1 MKNKTIAIITFIII
15 LFDFLLTLIIV
26 GYQSNLLAIAAII
39 FAITKMNSKQD
50 ITKYLSYFII
60 IISVILIGYNT
71 TQKKYYVT
79 KVDNK
84 NIKIEVPNFIIKK
97 GKNQFKVIFKDN
109 ATKNIKKYLN
119 NLSSENCNT
128 KAYYDKKQ
136 NISLINYYVNENN
149 EINFKIVSGKY
160 CDSYKKETYNNYV
173 PIKELRRKYSKKES
187 IKDGYYVRENNKIYN
202 KNTLKEFFNK
212 VEKNKTAF
220 LRIIDVNELDQ
231 VTVTDITYKNNKF
244 EIEYDNTRD
253 TKVNPSTSY
262 YKIYKNLGIKNN
274 NLYAYIDEYGDGLN
288 LGYVE

>member
-79 KVDNK
+79 KVGNK

-109 ATKNIKKYLN
+109 TTKNIKKYLN

-149 EINFKIVSGKY
+149 EINFKIVSGKF

-212 VEKNKTAF
+212 VEKKKTAF

-253 TKVNPSTSY
+253 TKINPSTSY

-274 NLYAYIDEYGDGLN
+274 NLYAYIEEYGDGLN

>member
-79 KVDNK
+79 KVGNK
-84 NIKIEVPNFIIKK
+84 NIKIEVPNFTIKK

-212 VEKNKTAF
+212 VEKKKTAF

-274 NLYAYIDEYGDGLN
+274 NLYAYIEEYGDGLN

>member
-15 LFDFLLTLIIV
+15 LFDFLLTLLIV

-60 IISVILIGYNT
+60 IISVILIGYNI

-79 KVDNK
+79 KVGNK

-173 PIKELRRKYSKKES
+173 PIKELSRKYSKIES

-202 KNTLKEFFNK
+202 KNTLNEFFNK
-212 VEKNKTAF
+212 VEKKKTAF

>member
-79 KVDNK
+79 KVGNK

-149 EINFKIVSGKY
+149 EINFKIVSGKF

-173 PIKELRRKYSKKES
+173 AIKELRRKYSKKES

-220 LRIIDVNELDQ
+220 LRIIDVNEVDQ

-274 NLYAYIDEYGDGLN
+274 NLYAYIEEYGDGLN

>member
-173 PIKELRRKYSKKES
+173 AIKELRRKYSKKES

>member
-1 MKNKTIAIITFIII
+1 
-15 LFDFLLTLIIV
+15 
-26 GYQSNLLAIAAII
+26 
-39 FAITKMNSKQD
+39 MNSKQD

-79 KVDNK
+79 KVGNK

-149 EINFKIVSGKY
+149 EINFKIVSGKF

-173 PIKELRRKYSKKES
+173 AIKELRRKYSKKES

-253 TKVNPSTSY
+253 TKINPSTSY
-262 YKIYKNLGIKNN
+262 YKIYKNLVIKNN
-274 NLYAYIDEYGDGLN
+274 NLYAYIEEYGDGLN

>member
-15 LFDFLLTLIIV
+15 LFDFLLTLLIV

-79 KVDNK
+79 KVGNK

-97 GKNQFKVIFKDN
+97 GMNQFKVIFKDN

-149 EINFKIVSGKY
+149 EINFKIVSGKF

-173 PIKELRRKYSKKES
+173 AIKELRRKYSKKES

-253 TKVNPSTSY
+253 TKINPSTSY

>member
-79 KVDNK
+79 KVGNK

-149 EINFKIVSGKY
+149 EINFKIVSGKF

-212 VEKNKTAF
+212 VEKKKTAF

-253 TKVNPSTSY
+253 TKINPSTSY

>member
-79 KVDNK
+79 KVGNK

-149 EINFKIVSGKY
+149 EINFKIVSGKF

>member
-15 LFDFLLTLIIV
+15 LFDFLLTLLIV

-79 KVDNK
+79 KVGNK

-149 EINFKIVSGKY
+149 EINFKIVSGKF

-212 VEKNKTAF
+212 VEKKKTAF

-253 TKVNPSTSY
+253 TKINPSTSY

>member
-79 KVDNK
+79 KVGNK
-84 NIKIEVPNFIIKK
+84 NIKIEVPNFTIKK

-149 EINFKIVSGKY
+149 EINFKIVSGKF

-173 PIKELRRKYSKKES
+173 AIKELRRKYSKKES

-274 NLYAYIDEYGDGLN
+274 NLYAYIEEYGDGLN

>member
-149 EINFKIVSGKY
+149 EINFKIVSGKF

-173 PIKELRRKYSKKES
+173 AIKELRRKYSKIES

-212 VEKNKTAF
+212 VEKKKTAF

-274 NLYAYIDEYGDGLN
+274 NLYAYIEEYGDGLN

>member
-79 KVDNK
+79 KVGNK
-84 NIKIEVPNFIIKK
+84 NIKIEVPNFTIKK

-149 EINFKIVSGKY
+149 EINFKIVSGKF

-202 KNTLKEFFNK
+202 KNTLNEFFNK
-212 VEKNKTAF
+212 VEKKKTAF

-253 TKVNPSTSY
+253 TKINPSTSY

-274 NLYAYIDEYGDGLN
+274 NLYAYIEEYGDGLN

>member
-15 LFDFLLTLIIV
+15 LFDFLLTLLIV

-79 KVDNK
+79 KVGNK

-173 PIKELRRKYSKKES
+173 AIKELRRKYSKKES

-274 NLYAYIDEYGDGLN
+274 NLYAYIEDYGDGLN

>member
-79 KVDNK
+79 KVGNK

-149 EINFKIVSGKY
+149 EINFKIVSGKF

-173 PIKELRRKYSKKES
+173 AIKELRRKYSKKES

-274 NLYAYIDEYGDGLN
+274 NLYAYIEEYGDGLN

>member
-79 KVDNK
+79 KVGNK

-149 EINFKIVSGKY
+149 EINFKIVSGKF

-173 PIKELRRKYSKKES
+173 AIKELRRKYSKKES

-202 KNTLKEFFNK
+202 KNTLNEFFNK

-274 NLYAYIDEYGDGLN
+274 NLYAYIEEYGDGLN

>member
-79 KVDNK
+79 KVGNK

-173 PIKELRRKYSKKES
+173 AIKELRRKYSKKES

-212 VEKNKTAF
+212 VEKKKTAF

-253 TKVNPSTSY
+253 TKINPSTSY

>member
-79 KVDNK
+79 KVGNK

-173 PIKELRRKYSKKES
+173 AIKELRRKYSKKES

-253 TKVNPSTSY
+253 TKINPSTSY

>member
-15 LFDFLLTLIIV
+15 LFDFLLTLLIV

-79 KVDNK
+79 KVGNK

-97 GKNQFKVIFKDN
+97 GKNQFKVIFKDK
-109 ATKNIKKYLN
+109 ATKNIKKYVN

-149 EINFKIVSGKY
+149 EINFKIVSGKF

-212 VEKNKTAF
+212 VEKKKTAF

-253 TKVNPSTSY
+253 TKINPSTSY

-274 NLYAYIDEYGDGLN
+274 NLYAYIEEYGDGLN

>member
-79 KVDNK
+79 KVGNK

-149 EINFKIVSGKY
+149 EINFKIVSGKF

-202 KNTLKEFFNK
+202 KNTLNEFFNK
-212 VEKNKTAF
+212 VEKKKTAF

>member
-15 LFDFLLTLIIV
+15 LFDFLFTLIIV

-79 KVDNK
+79 KVGNK

-149 EINFKIVSGKY
+149 EINFKIVSGKF

-173 PIKELRRKYSKKES
+173 AIKELRRKYSKKES
-187 IKDGYYVRENNKIYN
+187 IKDVYYVRENNKIYN

-274 NLYAYIDEYGDGLN
+274 NLYAYIEEYGDGLN

>member
-15 LFDFLLTLIIV
+15 LFDFLLTLVIV

-60 IISVILIGYNT
+60 IISVILIGYNI

-79 KVDNK
+79 KVGNK
-84 NIKIEVPNFIIKK
+84 NVKIEVPNFTIKK
-97 GKNQFKVIFKDN
+97 GKNQFKVLLKDN
-109 ATKNIKKYLN
+109 ATRNIKKYLN

-173 PIKELRRKYSKKES
+173 PIKELSQKYSKKES
-187 IKDGYYVRENNKIYN
+187 IKDGYYVREGNKIYN
-202 KNTLKEFFNK
+202 KNTLNKFFNK
-212 VEKNKTAF
+212 VEKNKTSF

-274 NLYAYIDEYGDGLN
+274 NLYAYTEEYEDGLN

>member
-149 EINFKIVSGKY
+149 EINFKIVSGKF

-212 VEKNKTAF
+212 VEKKKTAF
-220 LRIIDVNELDQ
+220 LRIIDVNEIDQ

-253 TKVNPSTSY
+253 TKINPSTSY

-274 NLYAYIDEYGDGLN
+274 NLYAYIEEYGDGLN

>member
-15 LFDFLLTLIIV
+15 LFDFLLTLLIV

-79 KVDNK
+79 KVGNK

-149 EINFKIVSGKY
+149 EINFKIVSGKF

-212 VEKNKTAF
+212 VEKKKTAF

-253 TKVNPSTSY
+253 TKINPSTSY

-274 NLYAYIDEYGDGLN
+274 NLYAYIEEYGDGLN

>member
-1 MKNKTIAIITFIII
+1 MKNKAIAIITFIII
-15 LFDFLLTLIIV
+15 LFDFLLTLLIV

-60 IISVILIGYNT
+60 IISVILIGYNI

-79 KVDNK
+79 KVGNK
-84 NIKIEVPNFIIKK
+84 NIKIEVPNFIVKK
-97 GKNQFKVIFKDN
+97 GKNQFKVLFKDN

-173 PIKELRRKYSKKES
+173 PIKELSRKYSKIES

-202 KNTLKEFFNK
+202 KNTLNEFFNK
-212 VEKNKTAF
+212 VEKKKTAF

>member
-79 KVDNK
+79 KVGNK

-149 EINFKIVSGKY
+149 EINFKIVSGKF

-212 VEKNKTAF
+212 VEKKKTAF

-253 TKVNPSTSY
+253 TKINPSTSY

-274 NLYAYIDEYGDGLN
+274 NLYAYIEEYGDGLN

>member
-15 LFDFLLTLIIV
+15 LFDFLLTLLIV

-79 KVDNK
+79 KVGNK

-274 NLYAYIDEYGDGLN
+274 NLYAYIEDYGDGLN

>member
-79 KVDNK
+79 KVGNK
-84 NIKIEVPNFIIKK
+84 NIKIEVPNFIVKK

-119 NLSSENCNT
+119 NFSSENCNT

-149 EINFKIVSGKY
+149 EINFKIVSGKF

-253 TKVNPSTSY
+253 TKINPSTSY

-274 NLYAYIDEYGDGLN
+274 NLYAYIEEYGDVLN

>member
-15 LFDFLLTLIIV
+15 LFDFLLTLLIV

-79 KVDNK
+79 KVGNK

-173 PIKELRRKYSKKES
+173 AIKELRRKYSKKES

>member
-50 ITKYLSYFII
+50 ITKYLSYYKI
-60 IISVILIGYNT
+60 IISVILIGYNA

-79 KVDNK
+79 KVGNK

-149 EINFKIVSGKY
+149 EINFKIVSGKF

-212 VEKNKTAF
+212 VEKKKTAF
-220 LRIIDVNELDQ
+220 LRIIDVNEIDQ

-253 TKVNPSTSY
+253 TKINPSTSY

-274 NLYAYIDEYGDGLN
+274 NLYAYIEEYGDGLN

>member
-60 IISVILIGYNT
+60 IISVILIGYNI

-79 KVDNK
+79 KVGNK

-149 EINFKIVSGKY
+149 EINFKIVSGKF

-173 PIKELRRKYSKKES
+173 AIKELRRKYSKKES

>member
-60 IISVILIGYNT
+60 IISVILIGYNI

-79 KVDNK
+79 KVGNK

-149 EINFKIVSGKY
+149 EINFKIVSGKF

-253 TKVNPSTSY
+253 TKINPSTSY

-274 NLYAYIDEYGDGLN
+274 NLYAYIEEYGDGLN

>member
-79 KVDNK
+79 KVGNK

-149 EINFKIVSGKY
+149 EINFKIVSGKF

-253 TKVNPSTSY
+253 TKINPSTSY

-274 NLYAYIDEYGDGLN
+274 NLYAYIEEYGDGLN

>member
-15 LFDFLLTLIIV
+15 LFDFLLTLLIV

-79 KVDNK
+79 KVGNK

-149 EINFKIVSGKY
+149 EINFKIVSGKF

-173 PIKELRRKYSKKES
+173 AIKELRRKYSKKES

>member
-79 KVDNK
+79 KVGNK

-149 EINFKIVSGKY
+149 EINFKIVSGKF

-173 PIKELRRKYSKKES
+173 AIKELRRKYSKKES
-187 IKDGYYVRENNKIYN
+187 IKDRYYVSENNKIYN

-231 VTVTDITYKNNKF
+231 VTITDITYKNNKF

-274 NLYAYIDEYGDGLN
+274 NLYAYIEDYGDGLN

>member
-15 LFDFLLTLIIV
+15 LFDFLFTLIIV

-149 EINFKIVSGKY
+149 EINFKIVSGKF

-274 NLYAYIDEYGDGLN
+274 NLYAYIEEYGDGLN

>member
-60 IISVILIGYNT
+60 IISVILIGYNI

-79 KVDNK
+79 KVGNK

-149 EINFKIVSGKY
+149 EINFKIVSGKF

-173 PIKELRRKYSKKES
+173 AIKELRRKYSKKES

-202 KNTLKEFFNK
+202 KNTLNEFFNK
-212 VEKNKTAF
+212 VEKKKTAF

>member
-79 KVDNK
+79 KVGNK

-149 EINFKIVSGKY
+149 EINFKIVSGKF

-173 PIKELRRKYSKKES
+173 PLKELRRKYSKKES

-253 TKVNPSTSY
+253 TKINPSTSY

-274 NLYAYIDEYGDGLN
+274 NLYAYIEEYGDGLN

>member
-15 LFDFLLTLIIV
+15 LFDFLLTLLIV

-60 IISVILIGYNT
+60 IISVILIGYNI

-79 KVDNK
+79 KVGNK

-149 EINFKIVSGKY
+149 EINFKIVSGKF

-173 PIKELRRKYSKKES
+173 PIKELSRKYSKIES

-212 VEKNKTAF
+212 VEKKKTAF

-274 NLYAYIDEYGDGLN
+274 NLYAYIEEYGDGLN